1 MFSEAEQQIADDLL
15 AHTLDLFRLD
25 ASLRGNAL
33 SLLQKMQKELR
44 AKLGA
49 NNPVSYTHL
58 DVYKRQKLCSAL
70 KWAELNGR

>member
-49 NNPVSYTHL
+49 NNLTAFGKDATQQLLSLIHI
-58 DVYKRQKLCSAL
+58 
-70 KWAELNGR
+70 